1 MVAHLIGQPTVS
13 SQHKSTHLASILPRL
28 LFKMLLQTLTPD
40 SSHLEHL
47 PLQVRTRG
55 FFKHDVVKENA
66 FLRIRFSHKILNFQ
80 FAKTVVHLS
89 NRMDHVYAHLDSK
102 DQIVL
107 WLTARRAQ
115 HQTPGLMYVFA
126 TRLTMPLARD
136 SSHQFSDHF
145 SINLCAL

>member
-47 PLQVRTRG
+47 PL
-55 FFKHDVVKENA
+55 
-66 FLRIRFSHKILNFQ
+66 Q